1 MTDAPDPQPGEET
14 RHGRLEARLDD
25 METRIAFQDDL
36 MATLNE
42 QMAHQE
48 QALQRLWDTNR
59 ILREQIKS
67 LREPQFHESADD
79 LPPPHY

>member
-1 MTDAPDPQPGEET
+1 MTDTPTTPPGDET
-14 RHGRLEARLDD
+14 RHRRLEARLAD
-25 METRIAFQDDL
+25 MEARIAFQDDL

-42 QMAHQE
+42 QVAHQE

-59 ILREQIKS
+59 LLREQIKN

-79 LPPPHY
+79 SPPPHY